1 MGKSGI
7 PDFPLDVELDEKME
21 FIEAEDVLTV
31 YAGIIKL
38 LQRIYGG
45 HGYYIHWTY
54 EVALLFAKRLGVG
67 GSVVSEIIEAAVK
80 RGMFHKEIFAKYK
93 VLTSKGI
100 QKRYFTA
107 IARRKEIEVDDDI
120 LLVQVS
126 HFCKNASIIHKNA
139 SKTAENADIPA
150 QRKEKK
156 SKEEK
161 SIGESMSGAGNPT
174 PDRPPFIRI
183 VLNDG
188 KEYPVYHETIAV
200 YRGLYPAV
208 DIEQALR
215 DMAGWCLANP
225 TKRKTK
231 TGINRFINGWLARE
245 QNRGGTKKENKSQ
258 SGRWD
263 GAVT

>member
-1 MGKSGI
+1 M
-7 PDFPLDVELDEKME
+7 
-21 FIEAEDVLTV
+21 
-31 YAGIIKL
+31 
-38 LQRIYGG
+38 
-45 HGYYIHWTY
+45 
-54 EVALLFAKRLGVG
+54 
-67 GSVVSEIIEAAVK
+67 
-80 RGMFHKEIFAKYK
+80 
-93 VLTSKGI
+93 LTSKGI

>member
-7 PDFPLDVELDEKME
+7 PYFPLDVELDEKME
-21 FIEAEDVLTV
+21 LIEAEYGLTG
-31 YAGIIKL
+31 YAVILKL

-54 EVALLFAKRLGVG
+54 EVALLFAKRIGVG

-139 SKTAENADIPA
+139 SKTTENADIPA

-231 TGINRFINGWLARE
+231 TGIKRFINGWLARE

>member
-7 PDFPLDVELDEKME
+7 PYFPLDVELDEKME
-21 FIEAEDVLTV
+21 LIEAEYGLTG
-31 YAGIIKL
+31 YAVIIKL

-156 SKEEK
+156 S
-161 SIGESMSGAGNPT
+161 IGESMSGAGNPT

>member
-7 PDFPLDVELDEKME
+7 PYFPLDVELDEKME
-21 FIEAEDVLTV
+21 LIEAEYGLTG
-31 YAGIIKL
+31 YAVIIKL

-45 HGYYIHWTY
+45 HGYCIHWTY

-107 IARRKEIEVDDDI
+107 IARRKEIDVDYDI